1 MDSFVQGWMT
11 FQPSPLSTW
20 IILSAALTKNYNQI
34 QFNVAVETHNKSNHS
49 VDNLWFSFFFIVFFF
64 FFSIRF
70 GNGSRCGIFMRQQFF
85 DSGNGSGEECSS
97 LIPNSFLRLLLF
109 RLLLLLLSLSLYF
122 PIYLFISISIPWIF
136 LSIQISFLYS
146 FIYFSFPFPFSFFFV
161 GFADGPVSAGC
172 IASNVKKG
180 ICILVSA
187 PRIGYGVASMMTLTE
202 NRAGWRWHS
211 WWPCTGTRFNLQL
224 NGRVTNESGRMLCK
238 HQ

>member
-70 GNGSRCGIFMRQQFF
+70 GNVSRCGIFMRQQFF

-146 FIYFSFPFPFSFFFV
+146 FIYFSFPFPFSFFFCWFCRWSRKR
-161 GFADGPVSAGC
+161 GLHC
-172 IASNVKKG
+172 KQREKRH
-180 ICILVSA
+180 LH
-187 PRIGYGVASMMTLTE
+187 PRIRSADRLWSCFNDDAHRKQSWLAMAQLMALHWHPLQPSAEWASYKWI
-202 NRAGWRWHS
+202 RS
-211 WWPCTGTRFNLQL
+211 D
-224 NGRVTNESGRMLCK
+224 VV
-238 HQ
+238 